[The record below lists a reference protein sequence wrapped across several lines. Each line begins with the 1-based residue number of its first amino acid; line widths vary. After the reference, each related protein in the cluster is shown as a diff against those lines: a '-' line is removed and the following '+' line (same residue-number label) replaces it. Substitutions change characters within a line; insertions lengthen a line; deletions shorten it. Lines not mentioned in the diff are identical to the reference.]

1 MAQEILKITT
11 AIDKKADDRL
21 KKSAEPN
28 IIYGTDY
35 LGNQTVYD
43 KDEITNTLVKYN
55 LTSQLDGE
63 TQTFDIDE
71 SITNN
76 VKTFITYQG
85 LRFELGYHYAIDYVN
100 HTLTTLFDNAPDSD
114 NGRMLFL
121 YVGNDSATH
130 AGEVNDVIVNG
141 KSVVTSGIANINLS
155 DYFGEQEWIDNDLE
169 LTIAAVQAQFA
180 SNSSLQFVFIP
191 VPE

>member
-85 LRFELGYHYAIDYVN
+85 LRFEVGYHYTIDYVN
-100 HTLTTLFDNAPDSD
+100 HTLTTQFENAPDSD

-121 YVGNDSATH
+121 YVGNDSSTN

-141 KSVVTSGIANINLS
+141 KSVVTSGIAKINLS